1 MDHPE
6 VANALAT
13 GYPHGV
19 PKEPHCPVCG
29 KECETIYRDEFGE
42 IFACDVCVRK
52 QDAAEC
58 EECF

>member
-6 VANALAT
+6 IANALAT
-13 GYPHGV
+13 GYPHGE
-19 PKEPHCPVCG
+19 KIPHCPACG

-42 IFACDVCVRK
+42 IFGCDVCVKK